1 MEGGNAGEGGAL
13 LAQRNSRRGGRCDKA
28 VRGGREWWLQRM
40 GGCRRCLVG
49 LNRSRLPTYPRH
61 RRRCRG
67 GLLWTPHCRR
77 PLGRP
82 WPVLHHFFLFTLPP
96 PPVMCG
102 TTADW
107 PPSRPPGT
115 PHRPPPRLG
124 WPHAEKLPPP
134 TPPLSWKGPPPPTP
148 PAAPSRPAR
157 PQPAR
162 AQPKRARGKV
172 PPGAG
177 APALCSPPGR

>member
-96 PPVMCG
+96 PPGHVRHHG
-102 TTADW
+102 RLAAVASARNAAQTPTPSRVAARGKTPPPD
-107 PPSRPPGT
+107 PSTLLEGPTPPHPPRRTLPSRPT
-115 PHRPPPRLG
+115 
-124 WPHAEKLPPP
+124 
-134 TPPLSWKGPPPPTP
+134 
-148 PAAPSRPAR
+148 
-157 PQPAR
+157 PAR
-162 AQPKRARGKV
+162 ACAT
-172 PPGAG
+172 
-177 APALCSPPGR
+177 